1 MDETVVKRIKSP
13 DALTKACEEGQGLC
27 TVLLTMVS
35 LLLVVATL
43 PMSLFVTVK
52 VVQEYERAVI
62 FRLGRLLSGG
72 ARGPGVFFIIPCV
85 DIYEKIDMRTAT
97 YEIPPQE
104 ILTKDSVTVFVNAIM
119 YYKVADATRAVAN
132 VDDYSGSAR
141 LLAATTLRNVLGT
154 KNLGDILSERESI
167 AHEMQ
172 TLLFE
177 ATEPWGVNVERVEV
191 KDVRVPEQLMRAMA
205 AEAEAAREA
214 RAKVIAA
221 EGEHKAS
228 RALRH
233 AAEVIADSPAALQ
246 LRYLQ
251 TLNSISAENNSTIV
265 FPVPIDIMS
274 TFMAMHQK
282 QAALPVDPI

>member
-1 MDETVVKRIKSP
+1 
-13 DALTKACEEGQGLC
+13 
-27 TVLLTMVS
+27 
-35 LLLVVATL
+35 
-43 PMSLFVTVK
+43 
-52 VVQEYERAVI
+52 
-62 FRLGRLLSGG
+62 
-72 ARGPGVFFIIPCV
+72 
-85 DIYEKIDMRTAT
+85 MRTAT

-191 KDVRVPEQLMRAMA
+191 RKEDENQIL
-205 AEAEAAREA
+205 
-214 RAKVIAA
+214 
-221 EGEHKAS
+221 
-228 RALRH
+228 
-233 AAEVIADSPAALQ
+233 
-246 LRYLQ
+246 
-251 TLNSISAENNSTIV
+251 SATI
-265 FPVPIDIMS
+265 
-274 TFMAMHQK
+274 TR
-282 QAALPVDPI
+282 